1 VAGESD
7 FSRLGFSEVKDI
19 KDGEPDLKGCYRA
32 MDVGNQRRQGESIR
46 SEADLLDIL
55 DFQGKAQEPV
65 LLHADEDWLD
75 LLRRLQALLI
85 ERLAKRR
92 ICIEANPT
100 SNLIIGGYADY
111 HELPYARLV
120 SEGLALSLNIDDP
133 GLFVTCL
140 PAEYAAMY
148 PALIKEMSHRQALQ
162 WLADRRFNA
171 EQSTFLG
178 PQLPMGEDALKDLG
192 KLDELFAYRAA
203 RASRDGD
210 LPGASHQ
217 ENSYWISGSGKT

>member
-1 VAGESD
+1 
-7 FSRLGFSEVKDI
+7 
-19 KDGEPDLKGCYRA
+19 

-111 HELPYARLV
+111 
-120 SEGLALSLNIDDP
+120 
-133 GLFVTCL
+133 T
-140 PAEYAAMY
+140 
-148 PALIKEMSHRQALQ
+148 
-162 WLADRRFNA
+162 
-171 EQSTFLG
+171 
-178 PQLPMGEDALKDLG
+178 
-192 KLDELFAYRAA
+192 
-203 RASRDGD
+203 
-210 LPGASHQ
+210 
-217 ENSYWISGSGKT
+217 